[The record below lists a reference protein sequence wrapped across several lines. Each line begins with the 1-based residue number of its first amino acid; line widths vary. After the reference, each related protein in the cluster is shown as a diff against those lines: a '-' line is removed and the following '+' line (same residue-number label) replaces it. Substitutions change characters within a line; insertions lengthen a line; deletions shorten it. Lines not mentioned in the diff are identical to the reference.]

1 MNREF
6 IAYIIYLIIA
16 YFISY
21 LIPMFFIYGR
31 KNVTDKEMDADY
43 TFFKVA
49 RYIVFGFIL
58 IILLAN
64 LFNLC

>member
-1 MNREF
+1 
-6 IAYIIYLIIA
+6 
-16 YFISY
+16 
-21 LIPMFFIYGR
+21 MFFIYGR